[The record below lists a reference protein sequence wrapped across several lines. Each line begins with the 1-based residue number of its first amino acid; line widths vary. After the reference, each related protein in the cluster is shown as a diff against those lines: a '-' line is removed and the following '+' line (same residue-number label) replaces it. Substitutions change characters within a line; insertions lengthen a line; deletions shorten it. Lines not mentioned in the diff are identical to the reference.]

1 MKTLDE
7 KIGSV
12 TLNLIAD
19 EKRSFVVLIR
29 NIIR

>member
-1 MKTLDE
+1 MKTLE
-7 KIGSV
+7 KLCSV

-19 EKRSFVVLIR
+19 EKRSFAVLIR